1 MFLPHAGFV
10 ISLTPDRD
18 DLPYY
23 AYASVVFSPDP
34 DTGVP
39 EFSDPMFIPAE
50 PGYITPIIEAHSE
63 P

>member
-1 MFLPHAGFV
+1 
-10 ISLTPDRD
+10 
-18 DLPYY
+18 
-23 AYASVVFSPDP
+23 VVFSPDP

-50 PGYITPIIEAHSE
+50 PGYITPIIEARNN